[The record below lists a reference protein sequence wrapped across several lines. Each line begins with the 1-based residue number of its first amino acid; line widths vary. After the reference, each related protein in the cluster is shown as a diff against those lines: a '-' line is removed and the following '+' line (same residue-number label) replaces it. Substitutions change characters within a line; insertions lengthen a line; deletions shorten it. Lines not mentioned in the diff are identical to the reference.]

1 MDSLSLP
8 SETTCFNSRES
19 QGTDYRV
26 GNTGFFGN
34 QMNEEA
40 KTNERACRPCWQNCA
55 PELDSEILAID
66 KMEDALTPLDEDTT
80 GIRQVITGF
89 EACYHEAD
97 KEAERIVK
105 AIGCGQC
112 PEESNERPPQR
123 KKELEDCYRILSRW
137 CEDTAVK
144 DIDSEFGG
152 ISAEQLLSF
161 IGQPSALKIWQVQ
174 RIVDKV
180 TYALDSSRPYHN
192 MALDLGDYGEP
203 GAKPVGDYYEDEAE
217 FLEQTKETIIHDTVD
232 GQEAKMSL
240 AMAIDMLEPC
250 NWDFVGSIV
259 TLLKAIGGEI
269 RPERPY
275 VCHQRNL
282 KLSPL
287 CDRLVAISNTLRVFW
302 KGGRAAK
309 NMDRDV
315 LASLGPA
322 TPVKRWL
329 AASLDKTI
337 RLQLEAPSDFWLT
350 FS

>member
-1 MDSLSLP
+1 MNTEG
-8 SETTCFNSRES
+8 ETNKES
-19 QGTDYRV
+19 CRPWWRNCV
-26 GNTGFFGN
+26 
-34 QMNEEA
+34 EEA
-40 KTNERACRPCWQNCA
+40 TE
-55 PELDSEILAID
+55 EILAID
-66 KMEDALTPLDEDTT
+66 KMIEALEPLDEQTT
-80 GIRQVITGF
+80 KIRGLITGF
-89 EACYHEAD
+89 ESCYHEID
-97 KEAERIVK
+97 KEAERIIK
-105 AIGCGQC
+105 AIGCGQY

-123 KKELEDCYRILSRW
+123 KKELEDCYRILSGW

-152 ISAEQLLSF
+152 ISAEELLSY
-161 IGQPSALKIWQVQ
+161 IGEANSLKVWQVE

-180 TYALDSSRPYHN
+180 RSALEPNQPYH
-192 MALDLGDYGEP
+192 MMVLDLGDYGEP
-203 GAKPVGDYYEDEAE
+203 GARPVGEYYKDEAE
-217 FLEQTKETIIHDTVD
+217 FVQLTKETIIQDTVD
-232 GQEAKMSL
+232 GQEARMSL

-259 TLLKAIGGEI
+259 TLLKAIGGEL

-287 CDRLVAISNTLRVFW
+287 CGRMRIVSNTLGIFW
-302 KGGRAAK
+302 REEETNKK
-309 NMDRDV
+309 TDQDI
-315 LASLGPA
+315 LDYLGEV

-329 AASLDKTI
+329 AASLDATI